1 MWVFSNTERTR
12 SSSNRAADY
21 DRFQNT
27 PRIGFS
33 LALANCFLPTNG
45 AAKRATFC
53 WQEPLQKES
62 GVKDLLCCFKGS
74 LNSNSSIFSIYN
86 WCAC

>member
-1 MWVFSNTERTR
+1 MWVFSNTERTH
-12 SSSNRAADY
+12 SSSKRAADY

-27 PRIGFS
+27 PQIGFS

-74 LNSNSSIFSIYN
+74 LNSNSSI
-86 WCAC
+86 C